1 MWWWIYISTFQSL
14 HAVWRMFLTWTS
26 RLMVIAP
33 TSVLWL
39 SGRASGW
46 LVTRRSYVWLLL
58 GELGFFL
65 PSCLCHWLNRDFKIQ
80 RRDRNEKVK
89 KYIRFNKQNN
99 LARASHFFVHF
110 FCHFC
115 TTTTWKCLISRFMEN
130 VNKQRRN
137 FISLS
142 QLGYGPLE
150 FNFTTVRLHLTK

>member
-99 LARASHFFVHF
+99 FACASPFLYISLPFLHDYDV
-110 FCHFC
+110 
-115 TTTTWKCLISRFMEN
+115 KCLISRFMQN

-150 FNFTTVRLHLTK
+150 FNLRTVRLHLTK